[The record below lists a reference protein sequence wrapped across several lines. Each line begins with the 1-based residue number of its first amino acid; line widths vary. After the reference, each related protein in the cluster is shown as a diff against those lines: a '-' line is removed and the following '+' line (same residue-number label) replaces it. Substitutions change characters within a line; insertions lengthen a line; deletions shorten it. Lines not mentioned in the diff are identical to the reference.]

1 MTESVR
7 PPFRKDETLER
18 LLREVNTLLASA
30 EEQVLTRY
38 RMPRYPVVIIVGAP
52 RCGSTL
58 TLQWL
63 AATGRFAYPT
73 NLLSRFYGA
82 PYIGARIQ
90 QILTEHD
97 FQGEIFDFNPEVP
110 FTSNLGK
117 TRGALAPHE
126 FWYFWR
132 RFFNAAD
139 THYLTPEEVQRA
151 DTARFAAEL
160 AALEDAFGKPLALK
174 GMLINWNIPDVAR
187 ALEKVIFLHVKR
199 HPFYNIQSQLEARV
213 KYFGRREPWHS
224 LKPPEYHRLKAL
236 SPIEQVAGQIYHTV
250 RAVEAGLAQLPPAR
264 RLEIRYEDFCAHPER
279 LFHQLAEKFAQQSC
293 TLNGPYT
300 GPSRFEVANRVRLP
314 EADCRAIIA
323 AYRRFS
329 GEEIAP

>member
-1 MTESVR
+1 MNAQVQ

-18 LLREVNTLLASA
+18 LLEEVNRLLAPA
-30 EEQVLTRY
+30 EETVLARY
-38 RMPRYPVVIIVGAP
+38 RMPRWPVVIIVGAP

-132 RFFNAAD
+132 RFFRATD
-139 THYLTPEEVQRA
+139 THRLAPEEVQHA

-160 AALEDAFGKPLALK
+160 AALEDAFGKPLAMK
-174 GMLINWNIPDVAR
+174 GMLLNWNIPDVSR
-187 ALEKVIFLHVKR
+187 ALEKAIFLHVKR

-224 LKPPEYHRLKAL
+224 LKPPEYHWLKDL
-236 SPIEQVAGQIYHTV
+236 SPIEQVAGQIYYTV

-264 RLEIRYEDFCAHPER
+264 RLEIRYEDFCAHPEQ
-279 LFHQLAEKFAQQSC
+279 LFQQLAEKFAQQGCS
-293 TLNGPYT
+293 LAGPYK
-300 GPSRFEVANRVRLP
+300 GPARFKVANRLRLP